1 MDGIDLTAFEMVVQ
15 YGFAGFALV
24 LLGVVIWLIKRFLAT
39 EEKMIKAVSELT
51 TAIKDNDNTNHRVLQ
66 KVEDLNNLIQRRPCI
81 AKRG

>member
-81 AKRG
+81 AKRD